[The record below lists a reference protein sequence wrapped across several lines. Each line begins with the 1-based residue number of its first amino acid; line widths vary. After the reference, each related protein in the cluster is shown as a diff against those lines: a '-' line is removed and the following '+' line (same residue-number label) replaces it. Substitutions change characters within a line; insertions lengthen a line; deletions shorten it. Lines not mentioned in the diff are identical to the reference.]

1 MSVHPYAARWHSS
14 AATGLACTSCQLQQT
29 VPVSL
34 AAAAAAAIATAATA
48 AVWVL
53 SYAASAAL
61 GVSDVQCWTLWGLVE
76 MASGQ

>member
-1 MSVHPYAARWHSS
+1 MSLHPCAARWHSS

-34 AAAAAAAIATAATA
+34 AAAAAAATAATA
-48 AVWVL
+48 ATWVL